1 VADHFTSPTGIAP
14 VIQVH
19 PTRRCNIACAHCYT
33 SSGPTARE
41 ELPIELLTECL
52 VGAHTLGYRQ
62 LAVSGGEPIVYRA
75 LDDLLVQ
82 ARELG
87 MVTSVTSNGML
98 LSPARWYPL
107 AELVDALAISIDGR
121 PEEHDRIRGREGAFD
136 RTVANLA
143 TVRSSGTPF
152 GFIFTLTQH
161 NVDSLEFVVRLAA
174 REGARSVQVHP
185 LTLHGRA
192 AERMRGERPDG
203 IELEAAL
210 FGAALLGDELG
221 VAVHVDAVTATQLLL
236 HFDALV
242 PLRPI
247 RRLVDVAPVL
257 VVDPAGRVI
266 PMTHEISRSLWLGS
280 LLEAP
285 LGELAAAWIGAGGGD
300 VLAESCEQTWAE
312 LTEGRVPH
320 AVYWYD
326 EVAARTRSRDRV
338 LTLV

>member
-1 VADHFTSPTGIAP
+1 M
-14 VIQVH
+14 
-19 PTRRCNIACAHCYT
+19 
-33 SSGPTARE
+33 
-41 ELPIELLTECL
+41 ELLSECL
-52 VGAHTLGYRQ
+52 DEAYALGYRQ
-62 LAVSGGEPIVYRA
+62 LAVSGGEPIIYRP
-75 LDDLLVQ
+75 LPELLAR

-87 MVTSVTSNGML
+87 MITTVTSNGML
-98 LSPARWYPL
+98 LSPARWDPV
-107 AELVDALAISIDGR
+107 AELVDVLAISIDGR

-152 GFIFTLTQH
+152 GLIFTLTQH
-161 NVDSLEFVVRLAA
+161 NVDSLDFVVRLAA

-192 AERMRGERPDG
+192 AERMRGSRPDG
-203 IELEAAL
+203 VELAAAL
-210 FGAALLGDELG
+210 LGAALLGHELG
-221 VAVHVDAVTATQLLL
+221 IAVHVDAVTAEQLLV

-242 PLRPI
+242 PLRPV
-247 RRLVDVAPVL
+247 RQLVGVAPVL

-280 LLEAP
+280 LLDAG
-285 LGELAAAWIGAGGGD
+285 LSELTADWISAGGAD
-300 VLAESCEQTWAE
+300 VLAEACEQTWAE
-312 LTEGRVPH
+312 LTERRSPH

-338 LTLV
+338 LTLA

>member
-1 VADHFTSPTGIAP
+1 M
-14 VIQVH
+14 
-19 PTRRCNIACAHCYT
+19 
-33 SSGPTARE
+33 RE
-41 ELPIELLTECL
+41 ELPLELLSQCL
-52 VGAHTLGYRQ
+52 NDAAQLGYRQ
-62 LAVSGGEPIVYRA
+62 LAVSGGEPMIYRPLPA
-75 LDDLLVQ
+75 LLGL

-87 MVTSVTSNGML
+87 MVTTVTSNGML
-98 LSPARWYPL
+98 LSPARWKPL
-107 AELVDALAISIDGR
+107 AHLVDVLAISIDGR
-121 PEEHDRIRGREGAFD
+121 PDEHDRIRGREGAFS
-136 RTVANLA
+136 RTMANLP

-161 NVDSLEFVVRLAA
+161 NVDSLDFVVRLAA

-192 AERMRGERPDG
+192 AERMRGARPDG

-210 FGAALLGDELG
+210 LGAALLGHELG
-221 VAVHVDAVTATQLLL
+221 IAVHVDAVTAAQLLL

-242 PLRPI
+242 PLRPVRQI
-247 RRLVDVAPVL
+247 VDIAPVL

-280 LLEAP
+280 LLDAP
-285 LGELAAAWIGAGGGD
+285 LGELVADWIAAGGGD

-312 LTEGRVPH
+312 LTEGRSPH